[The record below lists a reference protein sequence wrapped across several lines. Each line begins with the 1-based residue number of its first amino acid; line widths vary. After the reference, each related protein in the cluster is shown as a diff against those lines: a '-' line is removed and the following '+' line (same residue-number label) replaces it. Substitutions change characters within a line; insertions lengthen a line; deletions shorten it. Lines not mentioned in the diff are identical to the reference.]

1 MAVDYGNNSSID
13 LSTPLLLGEEEDC
26 DDILDEL
33 NINNFCSEQQQP
45 QIQPI
50 NIMGGGVGEGIE
62 PSSSVK
68 KRAGVGGVTLH
79 GDSIDL
85 RHLFPEKSSSREEM
99 RADDDEHNND
109 SDDGRG
115 GGGEEGEACSSLS
128 VASAPPAAPD
138 NEASNIRIRLRQAIL
153 AAKGMFGRRWR
164 RTSSS
169 SSSNQFHTVAT
180 APHNNIGEEVGRGS
194 RKLIRNNN
202 GHQQLSQQS
211 SLVSASTTTNIA
223 RWLLPL
229 LMIINHAL
237 FFKAQTLPMWNLSY
251 MIDVTITANA
261 ATLKSKTAAN
271 VLNIPQDYN
280 YTKKETQIV
289 ETFTYM
295 DAISKLWKGDG
306 LGDAK
311 RMSKIAAVLLV
322 VTSGIWPHLKLLLL
336 NLCWFMPFWHRMT
349 ISGGRG
355 DNHDNEE
362 QGYTNNNVRFTRS
375 FMSNRITDIVEDD
388 GDGGDDVTHKTT
400 CGICCSDGRSHGT
413 HTLRSPCL
421 RTLSTLGKWS
431 LADVLVVCI
440 LIAVL
445 HLDWNVNP
453 SEIRSGIEKEMPTLI
468 DYIKAKFPDPNTN
481 CESLLH
487 YECKVGHALVIHYPA
502 CFACKELISNAYTH
516 PEWTAGEG
524 RDILEGIDLTG
535 GGYARL
541 RVMGMTGTYYFCA
554 AVIMSILLSFVVDVF
569 DEKDRTCIEK
579 ELLQNKREVEST
591 ATDSHRTENN
601 DLELI
606 DESLMAGT
614 PLPTRSSPTT
624 TAVVTPPFPSSRRR
638 SNSFMS
644 ATSSRTGDPYA
655 RLATGNGRL
664 MYATASPST
673 NSHLLKHAVLFL
685 LAVSSLPLVYYG
697 VKLPTMQRLV
707 YGGGPT
713 LLHEILGMIWEKEYS
728 ISSLVSTTG
737 DAGGW
742 DTFLLLTFGMFA
754 IVGPILRSLFLLLH
768 VLLGLPEALLS
779 ECIEHPRRRTKLR
792 LSLYKATSALRKML
806 LPVIDALGAFCCWE
820 VLIVALIMIQ
830 LEIPAITDTIYNDD
844 RCHEADPAH
853 GETCIEVQFNVLD
866 SFLTVILGWA
876 VLIIGSGLVMDVASQ
891 YDKSSSHVMEYEE
904 KRYEFGQPIP
914 PPPPRRQ
921 ANLSRDSAWFGS
933 MISSGQ
939 QSASLGAPGGNNQHD
954 TDNERGEYYSPLQ
967 HEEDEDDD
975 GMNDGLEQIVFV

>member
-1 MAVDYGNNSSID
+1 
-13 LSTPLLLGEEEDC
+13 
-26 DDILDEL
+26 
-33 NINNFCSEQQQP
+33 
-45 QIQPI
+45 
-50 NIMGGGVGEGIE
+50 
-62 PSSSVK
+62 
-68 KRAGVGGVTLH
+68 
-79 GDSIDL
+79 
-85 RHLFPEKSSSREEM
+85 
-99 RADDDEHNND
+99 
-109 SDDGRG
+109 
-115 GGGEEGEACSSLS
+115 
-128 VASAPPAAPD
+128 
-138 NEASNIRIRLRQAIL
+138 
-153 AAKGMFGRRWR
+153 
-164 RTSSS
+164 
-169 SSSNQFHTVAT
+169 
-180 APHNNIGEEVGRGS
+180 
-194 RKLIRNNN
+194 
-202 GHQQLSQQS
+202 
-211 SLVSASTTTNIA
+211 
-223 RWLLPL
+223 
-229 LMIINHAL
+229 
-237 FFKAQTLPMWNLSY
+237 
-251 MIDVTITANA
+251 
-261 ATLKSKTAAN
+261 
-271 VLNIPQDYN
+271 
-280 YTKKETQIV
+280 
-289 ETFTYM
+289 
-295 DAISKLWKGDG
+295 
-306 LGDAK
+306 
-311 RMSKIAAVLLV
+311 
-322 VTSGIWPHLKLLLL
+322 
-336 NLCWFMPFWHRMT
+336 
-349 ISGGRG
+349 
-355 DNHDNEE
+355 
-362 QGYTNNNVRFTRS
+362 
-375 FMSNRITDIVEDD
+375 MSNRITDIVEDD
-388 GDGGDDVTHKTT
+388 GDGRTGDNITNKSA

-413 HTLRSPCL
+413 QSHRSPFL

-468 DYIKAKFPDPNTN
+468 DYIKAKYPDPNTN

-524 RDILEGIDLTG
+524 RDILEGITLTG

-579 ELLQNKREVEST
+579 ELLQHKRELGSIAT
-591 ATDSHRTENN
+591 ATNNGVNGGWTENN

-614 PLPTRSSPTT
+614 PLPTRSSPAT

-644 ATSSRTGDPYA
+644 ATSSRAGDPYA
-655 RLATGNGRL
+655 RLAPSGGDRL

-685 LAVSSLPLVYYG
+685 LAISSLPLVYYG

-728 ISSLVSTTG
+728 ILSLVQTTG

-754 IVGPILRSLFLLLH
+754 IVGPILRSLCLLLY

-779 ECIEHPRRRTKLR
+779 ECIEHPRRRTTLR
-792 LSLYKATSALRKML
+792 LSLYKATSTLRKML
-806 LPVIDALGAFCCWE
+806 LPIIDALGAFCCWE

-830 LEIPAITDTIYNDD
+830 MEIPAITDTIYNDD

-876 VLIIGSGLVMDVASQ
+876 VLILGSGLVMDVATDSQ
-891 YDKSSSHVMEYEE
+891 YGKSSSHVMDFEE

-914 PPPPRRQ
+914 PPPQRRQ
-921 ANLSRDSAWFGS
+921 ANLSRDNAWFGS

-939 QSASLGAPGGNNQHD
+939 LSASLGAPGGNNQHD
-954 TDNERGEYYSPLQ
+954 TDDERGEYYSPLQ
-967 HEEDEDDD
+967 HQDDDEDDVGVD
-975 GMNDGLEQIVFV
+975 DGLEQIVFV